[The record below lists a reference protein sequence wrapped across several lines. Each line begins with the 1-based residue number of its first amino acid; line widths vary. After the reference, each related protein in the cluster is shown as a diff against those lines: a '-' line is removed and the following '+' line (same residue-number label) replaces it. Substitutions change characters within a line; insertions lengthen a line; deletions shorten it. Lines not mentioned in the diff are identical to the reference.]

1 MCYSFLLLLLS
12 LLLVVFLVVV
22 AVSGLKRQSPSTN
35 TNHSPPINEATG
47 CASPSV
53 GLNIGL
59 SAYPSNREEIQK
71 KPTLV
76 AVVAMIL
83 ATKIVTNLYCFL
95 LFSLLLQ
102 QFLVLGLPKG
112 FQGISDTFLSV
123 AFNFSHGI
131 SSAIVFRSG
140 YMKVCD
146 IRTPNFEILEVN
158 SEGFRNILHCS

>member
-12 LLLVVFLVVV
+12 LLLVFLEVV

-47 CASPSV
+47 CASRSV
-53 GLNIGL
+53 ELNIGL

-83 ATKIVTNLYCFL
+83 ATKIVTNLYSFL

-102 QFLVLGLPKG
+102 QFLVLGLPRVSKG
-112 FQGISDTFLSV
+112 VKTL
-123 AFNFSHGI
+123 
-131 SSAIVFRSG
+131 SSASLLISATALVVRLSSG
-140 YMKVCD
+140 PV
-146 IRTPNFEILEVN
+146 I
-158 SEGFRNILHCS
+158 